1 MSTAIMHQAA
11 YYDFGDLLL
20 KSQNQ
25 TRSNGNVVSGG
36 GIQAIASATNNNV
49 IGATNGSNKNY
60 SVSLHNGAPPQH
72 SLLQQQLIVAAAQQ
86 HQQHH
91 NQKMM
96 LHNALQRA
104 VSHPHGAGGAAN
116 GTNVANFV
124 STIIENLGGHRKLE
138 RTQSEPLPQVN
149 TSRYKTE
156 LCRPFEEAGECKYG
170 DKCQFAH
177 GMYELRNLQ
186 RHPKYKTELCRTFH
200 SVGYCPYGPRCHFV
214 HNAEEARLNMQNQ
227 QQAAAQQ
234 QQQRMVMLNRGAA
247 MAAAAGQIG
256 GALPLSPALSMSTG
270 SDRASPTGSLSPTN
284 SVPSFFGDV
293 PPTVDTTPI
302 MAHAIFPPPTG
313 GFMAPLPPQPPS
325 LSPPQSPRD
334 HSPMGTPPPQAQSD
348 LETRLPVFNRLSSTI
363 DSLNNLAI

>member
-1 MSTAIMHQAA
+1 MSTAIMHQTA

-49 IGATNGSNKNY
+49 IGATNANKNY
-60 SVSLHNGAPPQH
+60 SVSLSGHNGAPPQH

-86 HQQHH
+86 HQQQH
-91 NQKMM
+91 NHKMII
-96 LHNALQRA
+96 HSALQRA
-104 VSHPHGAGGAAN
+104 VSHPHGAAGATN
-116 GTNVANFV
+116 GTNVATFV
-124 STIIENLGGHRKLE
+124 NTIIENLGGHRKLE

-214 HNAEEARLNMQNQ
+214 HNAEEARLGMQNQ
-227 QQAAAQQ
+227 QNSTQQQ
-234 QQQRMVMLNRGAA
+234 QQQRLVLLNRGAA
-247 MAAAAGQIG
+247 MAAAAAAGQLG
-256 GALPLSPALSMSTG
+256 GNLPLSPALSMSTG

-284 SVPSFFGDV
+284 SVPSFFGEV
-293 PPTVDTTPI
+293 TPSSAVEGSL
-302 MAHAIFPPPTG
+302 MAHAIFPQG
-313 GFMAPLPPQPPS
+313 GFMAPPPQPPS
-325 LSPPQSPRD
+325 LSPPQSPREL
-334 HSPMGTPPPQAQSD
+334 SPGASPPPNE